1 MLILFKKML
10 IPIPTFKLA
19 PVFLLVSLA
28 GMLSLPQY
36 AAAEEDSPVQ
46 ETTLET
52 VTVTAEKREEDV
64 QKVTNSITV
73 LSDMTIEDA
82 SLESTKD
89 VWRYVPNMATTSTG
103 ARSHWSRIKMR
114 GISNAAFGDPAVALY
129 IDDVSY
135 AGLYAFDSP
144 LFDIERIEV
153 LKGPQGTLYGKNTEG
168 GAINII
174 TKSPGNEFEANVGAE
189 VGDYDKR
196 RISAS
201 VSAPLVENK
210 FSFRLSALKSVRD
223 GYIENLFN
231 GEDIDNQET
240 TAANARLLFT
250 PSNNLFFDLKFRTY
264 ELDDDGGFPCVPFDK
279 NQYESATGLTDLDDL
294 QISTNYEGK
303 STSKNNAASLRVK
316 YEWDRFDLISVTAYR
331 DMDNENSLDADLSP
345 SALYISINTIESES
359 FSQEFRLQS
368 KDSDEFFK
376 WLLGL
381 YYGDKNEDCGYIYN
395 MDQTYADMM
404 GVPLYTQMDAASGTM
419 GAEDMAVFGQSTL
432 RFFNNTLGLTAGLRF
447 EQSKRTL
454 EDRQHTTYGSTAIV
468 TDNTERTE
476 SELLPK
482 LALDYRINENLMTYA
497 SVAKGYKAGGYSYA
511 VDDPE
516 LAAFD
521 PEVSTAF
528 ELGLKTEFPEQKL
541 RVNLAGFYTKV
552 DDYQDRVMLDYS
564 TVVQANVTETNIYG
578 FELEAS
584 CALTQALTLNG
595 FIGYTN
601 AEYGDYIDP
610 MTQVNYKGNRAAFIP
625 EYDAGLFLEYRN
637 RLGLFARAE
646 MQYIGSTYFDR
657 ANTREQGAY
666 ALYHMKLGYE
676 QEKWDI
682 YLSVKNLTD
691 EQYVVDAFDS
701 GSTVEWVAS
710 VGDPRTISLIFNYR
724 F

>member
-1 MLILFKKML
+1 MFIKKGRILKFEL
-10 IPIPTFKLA
+10 
-19 PVFLLVSLA
+19 LLVLLLIGLFCASV
-28 GMLSLPQY
+28 LPPCF
-36 AAAEEDSPVQ
+36 ASEEDPVSGQ
-46 ETTLET
+46 KILET
-52 VTVTAEKREEDV
+52 ITVTAQKRKENV
-64 QKVTNSITV
+64 QKVTNAITV
-73 LSDMTIEDA
+73 LSDVTIEDA
-82 SLESTKD
+82 SIESTKD

-103 ARSHWSRIKMR
+103 SRSHWSRIKMR
-114 GISNAAFGDPAVALY
+114 GITNAAFGDPAVALY

-174 TKSPGNEFEANVGAE
+174 TKSPGNEFEAKVGAE
-189 VGDYDKR
+189 IGNYDKR
-196 RISAS
+196 RINAS

-210 FSFRLSALKSVRD
+210 LSFRLSALKSVRD

-250 PSNNLFFDLKFRTY
+250 PGNNLSFDLKFRTY
-264 ELDDDGGFPCVPFDK
+264 EFDDDGGFPTLPLDK
-279 NQYESATGLTDLDDL
+279 NQYKSVTGLTDLDEF
-294 QISTNYEGK
+294 QIATNYKGQ
-303 STSKNNAASLRVK
+303 STSKSNATSLRVK
-316 YEWDRFDLISVTAYR
+316 YEWDRFDLVSVTAYR
-331 DMDNENSLDADLSP
+331 DMDNENSLDGDFSA

-368 KDSDEFFK
+368 KDSDESFK
-376 WLLGL
+376 WILGL

-404 GVPLYTQMDAASGTM
+404 GVPLYTRMDAASGTM
-419 GAEDMAVFGQSTL
+419 GAEDMAAFGQSTL
-432 RFFNNTLGLTAGLRF
+432 RFFNNALGFTAGLRF

-454 EDRQHTTYGSTAIV
+454 EDRQHTSYGSTVIV
-468 TDNTERTE
+468 ADNLERTE
-476 SELLPK
+476 SEFLPK
-482 LALDYRINENLMTYA
+482 LALDYRINENFMTYA
-497 SVAKGYKAGGYSYA
+497 GVAKGYKAGGYSYA

-552 DDYQDRVMLDYS
+552 DDYQDRVMLDMS
-564 TVVQANVTETNIYG
+564 TVVQANVTETDIYG
-578 FELEAS
+578 FELEAAY
-584 CALTQALTLNG
+584 ALTRTITLNG
-595 FIGYTN
+595 FIGYTH

-625 EYDAGLFLEYRN
+625 EYDAGLFLEYWN
-637 RLGLFARAE
+637 HFGLFARVE
-646 MQYIGSTYFDR
+646 MQYIGSICFDR
-657 ANTREQGAY
+657 ENTREQDAY

-682 YLSVKNLTD
+682 YLSAQNLTD

-701 GSTVEWVAS
+701 GSTVGWMAS
-710 VGDPRTISLIFNYR
+710 MGDPRTISLIFNYR

>member
-1 MLILFKKML
+1 MSIKKRRISKFEATLVLLLIGLFCGSVL
-10 IPIPTFKLA
+10 PPGSA
-19 PVFLLVSLA
+19 SEDNPVSE
-28 GMLSLPQY
+28 GKI
-36 AAAEEDSPVQ
+36 
-46 ETTLET
+46 LET
-52 VTVTAEKREEDV
+52 ITVTAQKRKEDV
-64 QKVTNSITV
+64 QKVPNSITV
-73 LSDMTIEDA
+73 LSDVTIEDA

-89 VWRYVPNMATTSTG
+89 VWRYVPNMATTPTG

-135 AGLYAFDSP
+135 AGLYAFNSP

-174 TKSPGNEFEANVGAE
+174 TKSPGNKFEAKVGGE
-189 VGDYDKR
+189 IGDYDKR
-196 RISAS
+196 CINAS

-250 PSNNLFFDLKFRTY
+250 PSNNLSFDLKFRTSD
-264 ELDDDGGFPCVPFDK
+264 LDDDGGAPYVPFDK
-279 NQYESATGLTDLDDL
+279 NQYQSATGLTGLDDF
-294 QISTNYEGK
+294 QVSTNYEGE
-303 STSKNNAASLRVK
+303 STSKSNATSLRVE

-331 DMDNENSLDADLSP
+331 DMDNENSLDADLSA

-368 KDSDEFFK
+368 KDSDESFK

-395 MDQTYADMM
+395 MDQAYADMM

-419 GAEDMAVFGQSTL
+419 GAEDMAAFGQSTL
-432 RFFNNTLGLTAGLRF
+432 RFFNNALGLTAGLRF

-454 EDRQHTTYGSTAIV
+454 EDRQHTTYGSTTIV
-468 TDNTERTE
+468 TDNLERTE

-482 LALDYRINENLMTYA
+482 LALDYRINKNLMTY
-497 SVAKGYKAGGYSYA
+497 SCVAKGYKAGGYSYA
-511 VDDPE
+511 VDDPG

-552 DDYQDRVMLDYS
+552 DDYQDRVMLDMS
-564 TVVQANVTETNIYG
+564 TVVQANVTETDIYG

-584 CALTQALTLNG
+584 YVLSPTLTLNG

-610 MTQVNYKGNRAAFIP
+610 MTQVNYRGNRAAFIP

-637 RLGLFARAE
+637 RFGLFARAE

-657 ANTREQGAY
+657 ANAQEQGSY

-682 YLSVKNLTD
+682 YLSAKNLTD
-691 EQYVVDAFDS
+691 EPYVVDAFDS
-701 GSTVEWVAS
+701 GSTVGWVAS
-710 VGDPRTISLIFNYR
+710 MGDPRTISLIFNYR

>member
-1 MLILFKKML
+1 MSIEKRRISKFEVFLILLL
-10 IPIPTFKLA
+10 ICLFCISVLPPCSASEDDPISDEK
-19 PVFLLVSLA
+19 
-28 GMLSLPQY
+28 
-36 AAAEEDSPVQ
+36 
-46 ETTLET
+46 TLET
-52 VTVTAEKREEDV
+52 ITVTAQKRKEDV
-64 QKVTNSITV
+64 QEVTNSITV
-73 LSDMTIEDA
+73 LSDVTIEDA
-82 SLESTKD
+82 SIEATKD
-89 VWRYVPNMATTSTG
+89 LWRYVPNMVTGNTG
-103 ARSHWSRIKMR
+103 ARSHWSRIRMR
-114 GISNAAFGDPAVALY
+114 GISNAAFGDPGVALY

-144 LFDIERIEV
+144 LFDIEQIEV

-174 TKSPGNEFEANVGAE
+174 TKSPGNEFEAKVGAE
-189 VGDYDKR
+189 AGNYDKR
-196 RISAS
+196 RINAS

-210 FSFRLSALKSVRD
+210 FFLRLSALKSVRD

-250 PSNNLFFDLKFRTY
+250 PSDNLSFDLKFRTY
-264 ELDDDGGFPCVPFDK
+264 ELDDDGGFPNIPFDK
-279 NQYESATGLTDLDDL
+279 SEYESATGLTGLDDF
-294 QISTNYEGK
+294 QGSTNYGGE
-303 STSKNNAASLRVK
+303 STSESNATSLRVK
-316 YEWDRFDLISVTAYR
+316 YEWDHFDLVSVTAYR
-331 DMDNENSLDADLSP
+331 DMDNENSLDADFSP
-345 SALYISINTIESES
+345 LTLYTTATDIESES
-359 FSQEFRLQS
+359 FSQELRLQS
-368 KDSDEFFK
+368 KDSDESFK

-381 YYGDKNEDCGYIYN
+381 YYGDKNEDCGYTYN

-404 GVPLYTQMDAASGTM
+404 GVPLYTQLDAASGTM
-419 GAEDMAVFGQSTL
+419 GAEDMAAFGQSSL
-432 RFFNNTLGLTAGLRF
+432 RFFNNALGLTAGLRF

-454 EDRQHTTYGSTAIV
+454 EDREHSSYGSATIV
-468 TDNTERTE
+468 TDNLEKTD
-476 SELLPK
+476 SEFLPK
-482 LALDYRINENLMTYA
+482 FALDYRINENLMTYA

-552 DDYQDRVMLDYS
+552 DDYQDRVALS
-564 TVVQANVTETNIYG
+564 TTTVIQANATEADIYG

-584 CALTQALTLNG
+584 YALTQTLTLNG
-595 FIGYTN
+595 FIGYTH

-610 MTQVNYKGNRAAFIP
+610 MTLVNYQGNHVASIP
-625 EYDAGLFLEYRN
+625 EYDTGLFLVYRN
-637 RLGLFARAE
+637 RFGVFARAE
-646 MQYIGSTYFDR
+646 IQYIGSTYFDR
-657 ANTREQGAY
+657 ANTREQGSY

-682 YLSVKNLTD
+682 YLSAQNLTD
-691 EQYVVDAFDS
+691 EQYVVDAFDC
-701 GSTVEWVAS
+701 GSTAGWVAT